1 MNGEQQHK
9 DTNTKEKSE
18 EKKLQRR
25 NDDTLSAI
33 SCNGKVRC
41 MKLKMKSKQKV
52 Q

>member
-1 MNGEQQHK
+1 MKGEKKYK
-9 DTNTKEKSE
+9 DTNTKEKPE

-33 SCNGKVRC
+33 SCNRKVRC